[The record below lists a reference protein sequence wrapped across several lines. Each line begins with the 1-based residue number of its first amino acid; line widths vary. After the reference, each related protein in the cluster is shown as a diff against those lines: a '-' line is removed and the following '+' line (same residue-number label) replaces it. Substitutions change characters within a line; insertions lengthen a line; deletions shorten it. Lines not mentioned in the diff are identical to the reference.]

1 MIKGIFPLDFSN
13 CKNWFSSSF
22 NTGSVIRR
30 SKLFLILGI
39 LVTSFSIFH
48 YHFIIITI
56 VVITIIVNINNYFFY
71 NICFRNFP
79 IVKVFYGNLKFK
91 PKSEIESCFRYGRL
105 HVFIQEVVLNDFEKF
120 TLKLPFRGIFFIKLP
135 TCSLNFFKKDLQ
147 LKLFSCT
154 FSEMFHNSWIYQNMP
169 QACNFT

>member
-56 VVITIIVNINNYFFY
+56 IVITIIVNINNYFFY
-71 NICFRNFP
+71 NICFPNFP
-79 IVKVFYGNLKFK
+79 IVTVFYGNLKFK
-91 PKSEIESCFRYGRL
+91 PKSEIESCFRYSRL
-105 HVFIQEVVLNDFEKF
+105 HVVIQKVVLNDFEKF

-135 TCSLNFFKKDLQ
+135 TYSLNFLKKDLQ
-147 LKLFSCT
+147 LKPFSCT
-154 FSEMFHNSWIYQNMP
+154 FSEMFHNS
-169 QACNFT
+169 